1 MNGRTVSA
9 ALLALSVGLRAQA
22 ADEGPD
28 EEERRE
34 ADCIDQYNSKTYV
47 NADEAGFRRNP
58 FLVRALAGAKLV
70 GSHEGDAALPRDHEL
85 GGQLDLDL
93 PVLFSSLLRS
103 SGATDFG
110 LSVGFGGNFWEA
122 RNQSREFGGEVRIG
136 LMRRRYQPT
145 WSNPGA
151 IAPRCRRTRTDL
163 GMDLL
168 RWRIGGFTDLAARGS
183 PTVLTSSVAFPN
195 LTRRYS
201 YSTWG
206 LAWSVS
212 ALEFRVAPAFQLG
225 TRGYAEYDLGWVALR
240 GEMLLRWRA
249 GIPSAFFLLMAGLN
263 LELGD
268 GLL

>member
-1 MNGRTVSA
+1 MNRLAIPAA
-9 ALLALSVGLRAQA
+9 ALAVAAGLPARA
-22 ADEGPD
+22 ADETGED
-28 EEERRE
+28 ERRE
-34 ADCIDQYNSKTYV
+34 ADCIDQYNSKTYL

-58 FLVRALAGAKLV
+58 FLLHALLGGRLV
-70 GSHEGDAALPRDHEL
+70 GSHEGDAAVPRDHEV
-85 GGQLDLDL
+85 GARADLDF

-110 LSVGFGGNFWEA
+110 LSFGLGGDVWEA
-122 RNQSREFGGEVRIG
+122 RNQSREWNGEVRIG

-151 IAPRCRRTRTDL
+151 IQPRCRRTRTDL
-163 GMDLL
+163 GVDLL
-168 RWRIGGFTDLAARGS
+168 RWRIGGFTDLAAAKS
-183 PTVLTSSVAFPN
+183 PTVLSSSIGFPN

-225 TRGYAEYDLGWVALR
+225 TRGYAEYDLGRVAFR
-240 GEMLLRWRA
+240 GELLVRWRC
-249 GIPSAFFLLMAGLN
+249 GWPSAFFALQAGLN
-263 LELGD
+263 WELGD